1 MVLMMIWR
9 PRGLVGHRA
18 PTIYLG
24 NKRTLISSSLVK
36 EGHG

>member
-9 PRGLVGHRA
+9 PRGLIAARE
-18 PTIYLG
+18 PS
-24 NKRTLISSSLVK
+24 ISLNETKAVSATHVK